1 MDKSLFTRE
10 DIGCY
15 ADGAHGFEYV
25 NARAIALATTH
36 GWEPLVVPPEQVED
50 GVDDLI
56 DASDLAVEYLNERTV
71 DGLMWGF
78 SDGDLMLM
86 DQENFE

>member
-1 MDKSLFTRE
+1 MDKTLFTGE

-15 ADGAHGFEYV
+15 ADGTHGFEYV
-25 NARAIALATTH
+25 NARAIELATAH
-36 GWEPLVVPPEQVED
+36 GWEPPVVPPEQVED

-56 DASDLAVEYLNERTV
+56 DGSDLAVEYLNGRTA